1 MRPLCFALIVVI
13 GVFCSQAA
21 SSQED
26 KFLLD
31 HKELGKHQRP
41 LVEFNHKLHSSKLDC
56 TRCHHDFDK
65 FNNNRGGE
73 GQPCDSCHKAK
84 GSRGMPSLKD
94 AFHRQCIGCHKAMKK
109 GPVMCG
115 ECHVR
120 K

>member
-13 GVFCSQAA
+13 GIFCFQSAHSQD
-21 SSQED
+21 D
-26 KFLLD
+26 KFLLN
-31 HKELGKHQRP
+31 HQELGKHQRP
-41 LVEFNHKLHSSKLDC
+41 LVEFDHKLHSKFDC

-65 FNNNRGGE
+65 FKNNRGGD
-73 GQPCDSCHKAK
+73 GQPCDSCHKAVA
-84 GSRGMPSLKD
+84 SRGIPSLED
-94 AFHRQCIGCHKAMKK
+94 AFHQQCIGCHKAMKK